1 MSLFKWITGVSL
13 CLGLSG
19 CNAEFNCNDK
29 QELCD
34 LDLLIEEIAEAE
46 AEDQIAEGLDD
57 QSFECDDGEMILES
71 QLCDDTEDC
80 EDGEDEDDCE

>member
-1 MSLFKWITGVSL
+1 MVYLAVTRS
-13 CLGLSG
+13 
-19 CNAEFNCNDK
+19 CNDK